1 MSEKL
6 LMAQALDERD
16 FLYEKLYKSINE
28 STFVLGV
35 KEKDTSFK
43 GKSIEDWE
51 KNIEANYQSIIDQID
66 RYDRICRAITL
77 SNATTTI
84 KFSNGKEMT
93 VAEAL
98 ALKANIK
105 ATSRGLRNTNTKTP
119 LRTIL
124 LNKMQSQIDTIVEF
138 EERTALEQQRN
149 RDRYIQTQIENQGGN
164 KEVNE
169 EFVKSIDTI
178 IAPFNAKRVDPI
190 DIQEKFKTMQEE
202 VTSTAAEIETLIKIS
217 NATTYI
223 EF

>member
-77 SNATTTI
+77 SNATTII

>member
-1 MSEKL
+1 ME
-6 LMAQALDERD
+6 
-16 FLYEKLYKSINE
+16 
-28 STFVLGV
+28 
-35 KEKDTSFK
+35 
-43 GKSIEDWE
+43 
-51 KNIEANYQSIIDQID
+51 
-66 RYDRICRAITL
+66 
-77 SNATTTI
+77 
-84 KFSNGKEMT
+84 
-93 VAEAL
+93 
-98 ALKANIK
+98 
-105 ATSRGLRNTNTKTP
+105 
-119 LRTIL
+119 
-124 LNKMQSQIDTIVEF
+124 SQISTITEF

>member
-16 FLYEKLYKSINE
+16 FLYEKLCKSINE
-28 STFVLGV
+28 STFVLGL
-35 KEKDTSFK
+35 KEKDSSFK
-43 GKSIEDWE
+43 GKFIEEWKRD
-51 KNIEANYQSIIDQID
+51 IEANYQSIIDQID

-105 ATSRGLRNTNTKTP
+105 ATSRGLRSTNTKTP

-124 LNKMQSQIDTIVEF
+124 LNKMESQISTITEF

>member
-35 KEKDTSFK
+35 KEKDTNFK

-51 KNIEANYQSIIDQID
+51 KDIEANYQSIVDQID

-105 ATSRGLRNTNTKTP
+105 TASRGLRSSNTKTP

-124 LNKMQSQIDTIVEF
+124 LNKMESQISTIVEF

-164 KEVNE
+164 KELNE

-190 DIQEKFKTMQEE
+190 DIQEKFKTMHEE